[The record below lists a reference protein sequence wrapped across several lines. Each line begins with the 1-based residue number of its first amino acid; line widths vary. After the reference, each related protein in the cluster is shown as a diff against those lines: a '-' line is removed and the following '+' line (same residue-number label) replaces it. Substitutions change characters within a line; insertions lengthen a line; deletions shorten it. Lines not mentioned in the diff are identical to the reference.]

1 MGASDWGRVLEDRIF
16 GREGTKELRYQNV
29 RKIIYVDI
37 EITGIMM
44 NDRGPEVKS
53 LKSKEI
59 NPGSLQM
66 IAVRRGVAYT
76 EIQNWEAFIFG
87 KCGAQRRERIAYK

>member
-16 GREGTKELRYQNV
+16 GREDTKELRYQNV

-53 LKSKEI
+53 LKSKES
-59 NPGSLQM
+59 NPGSL
-66 IAVRRGVAYT
+66 
-76 EIQNWEAFIFG
+76 
-87 KCGAQRRERIAYK
+87 